1 MGPLRLMQLLTIAWL
16 ASEALIF
23 LRDRQP
29 GAEARRDL
37 GSRLGLFAA
46 IGIGFFVANQAVAQQ
61 WLPLPGPRAG
71 WMIAGTLLVVGG
83 ILYRQYAVRRLG
95 AYFRTQVTMLDDH
108 RLITDGPYAR
118 LRHPTYSGALL
129 TCAGIGVVAGSGV
142 ALAAMVGLPL
152 AAFAYRIGVEERAL
166 AEHFGADWAAYR
178 ARTAALIP
186 GLW

>member
-16 ASEALIF
+16 ASEALVF
-23 LRDRQP
+23 LRDRQAMT
-29 GAEARRDL
+29 GTRRDF

-46 IGIGFFVANQAVAQQ
+46 IGLGFFVAFQAAAQQ
-61 WLPLPGPRAG
+61 WGPLPGPRAG
-71 WMIAGTLLVVGG
+71 WMIAGALLAVAG
-83 ILYRQYAVRRLG
+83 ILYRQYAVHWLG
-95 AYFRTQVTMLDDH
+95 AFFRTQVTLLDDH

-152 AAFAYRIGVEERAL
+152 AAFAYRIRVEERAL
-166 AEHFGADWAAYR
+166 GEHFGADWTAYR